1 MTFDE
6 WLRTG
11 MDCGWCGPAVCS
23 THDGTPTSADEDN
36 EFDDGYDPCIPI
48 VRLYENMPHIALSRP
63 SRSEIRAAVESNHSP
78 SLWRKL

>member
-23 THDGTPTSADEDN
+23 THDGTPTSEAED
-36 EFDDGYDPCIPI
+36 DDLEDGADPCVHIL
-48 VRLYENMPHIALSRP
+48 RLYENA
-63 SRSEIRAAVESNHSP
+63 EIRAAVESNHSP

>member
-23 THDGTPTSADEDN
+23 THDGTPTSEAED
-36 EFDDGYDPCIPI
+36 DDLEDGADPCVHIL
-48 VRLYENMPHIALSRP
+48 RLYESA
-63 SRSEIRAAVESNHSP
+63 EIRAAVESNHSP

>member
-23 THDGTPTSADEDN
+23 THDGTPTSDAED
-36 EFDDGYDPCIPI
+36 DDFEEGADPCVHIL
-48 VRLYENMPHIALSRP
+48 RLYENA
-63 SRSEIRAAVESNHSP
+63 EIRVAVESNHSP
-78 SLWRKL
+78 SLWRKLK